1 MLNKEKYMNE
11 LLEFACTDNKLAIT
25 KDGKLR
31 ECRGVRCN
39 ECAFENDGM
48 ASCGNSRRKWMEQEY
63 KEPQADWSRVPV
75 DTPILVRHS
84 ESCGWDRRY
93 FAKYNNGL
101 VYAWKQG
108 TTSWSAEDPAYVCD
122 WKYAKLAESEEVMI
136 ECIRTAARDS
146 KTERIKVSC
155 LDIIV
160 TMIGKKPYY
169 EIKYKEI
176 GEDYYHV
183 GYSSYKLENVLAWKD
198 ECFEIV
204 KECRPQTNAD
214 RIRSM
219 TDEELLDFLC
229 SIETYEQ
236 GSVKTIE
243 GGVAMCS
250 VTEVEQWLKAES
262 EG

>member
-1 MLNKEKYMNE
+1 MYV
-11 LLEFACTDNKLAIT
+11 I
-25 KDGKLR
+25 
-31 ECRGVRCN
+31 
-39 ECAFENDGM
+39 
-48 ASCGNSRRKWMEQEY
+48 GNMQNLQKARK
-63 KEPQADWSRVPV
+63 
-75 DTPILVRHS
+75 
-84 ESCGWDRRY
+84 
-93 FAKYNNGL
+93 
-101 VYAWKQG
+101 
-108 TTSWSAEDPAYVCD
+108 
-122 WKYAKLAESEEVMI
+122 VMI

-183 GYSSYKLENVLAWKD
+183 GYSSYKLENVLAWRD
-198 ECFEIV
+198 VCFELV
-204 KECRPQTNAD
+204 RDTRTNAD
-214 RIRSM
+214 WIRSM

-236 GSVKTIE
+236 GSVKTIK

-250 VTEVEQWLKAES
+250 VTEVEQWLRAES